1 MNLKLLILIGITL
14 FSFSFSQVKL
24 SKREDLSR
32 INKNWRLTKTISGTY
47 GIIDKSGNIIVQ
59 PVYSKINKFGEY
71 SNDLAMVKNI
81 SGSYGF
87 INLSRTE
94 AIPARYELKYIQNN
108 FSSLYKK
115 YIK

>member
-1 MNLKLLILIGITL
+1 MKLKLFIPICIMISCLT
-14 FSFSFSQVKL
+14 FSQVKL

-87 INLSRTE
+87 INLSGTE